1 MNTSSCPP
9 ELQVMQ
15 ASRSG
20 LWTQDLAAHV
30 AVCADCADLAL
41 VSRCMSAAQEP
52 ADLSVDLTQA
62 RLIWARAE
70 GEKRHWQARRALM
83 PVMVAELAA
92 CLVVA
97 FSIIA
102 LAIRIA
108 SPLAQGL
115 GSTGQR
121 LAGDPVVSLLWP
133 VVAALLVGLA
143 LLSLVL
149 AIGFRAVRS

>member
-1 MNTSSCPP
+1 
-9 ELQVMQ
+9 
-15 ASRSG
+15 
-20 LWTQDLAAHV
+20 
-30 AVCADCADLAL
+30 
-41 VSRCMSAAQEP
+41 MSAAQEP

-70 GEKRHWQARRALM
+70 GEKRHGQARRALM

-108 SPLAQGL
+108 SPLAEGL
-115 GSTGQR
+115 GSAGQR

-133 VVAALLVGLA
+133 LVAALLVGLA